1 VSSATTRAPEGTKFW
16 IALLVGSLLLAG
28 VVYVVRSRTVTVEG
42 PTAAPSGTVAPIAPT
57 WAVFNPPN
65 EGFKVELPGQVTTQ
79 PPQKF
84 TMAGRE
90 TTVHAFTSAQG
101 TTVYGVTYADL
112 GKGAADIGAADL
124 LSKLLE
130 EAAQTMGGAVQLS
143 VPIDLDG
150 RAGLD
155 YTVDIRGTSKN
166 QGRHVLDGTR
176 VYTLNVIG
184 PSPQKADVDHLTSS
198 FAIG

>member
-1 VSSATTRAPEGTKFW
+1 
-16 IALLVGSLLLAG
+16 
-28 VVYVVRSRTVTVEG
+28 
-42 PTAAPSGTVAPIAPT
+42 
-57 WAVFNPPN
+57 
-65 EGFKVELPGQVTTQ
+65 
-79 PPQKF
+79 
-84 TMAGRE
+84 MAGRE

-166 QGRHVLDGTR
+166 QGRLVLDGTR

-184 PSPQKADVDHLTSS
+184 PSPQKSDVDHLTSS